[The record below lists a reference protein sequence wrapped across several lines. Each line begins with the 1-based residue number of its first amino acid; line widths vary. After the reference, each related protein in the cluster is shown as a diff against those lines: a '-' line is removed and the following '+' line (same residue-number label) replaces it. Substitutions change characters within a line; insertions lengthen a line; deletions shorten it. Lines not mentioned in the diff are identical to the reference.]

1 MNFVSFPFVA
11 FFLVTLLLFYGLPAR
26 LRLPLLLIASYLFY
40 ATWSIPFI
48 AVILLTTTTDY
59 WMSQIIHHSPS
70 LVRRKLALGGGL
82 LINLLILAFFKY
94 TNFLLETSHGL
105 AHWLGYSLAIP
116 HAYSILLPLGISF
129 YTFEAISYMVD
140 VYRGKEPAPNWWQY
154 NFYIMYF
161 PHLISGPIVRFVEL
175 FPQYAKPL
183 ARPSLARIA
192 NGVELI
198 LLGYA
203 FKVLLADAVAPLSD
217 AVFQNPAKASAL
229 ASYIGALAFTV
240 QIYFDFMGYTHIA
253 RGASLLFNI
262 EMPLNFNHPYLA
274 DNISNFWERWHISL
288 SRWIRDYLY
297 FPLGGSR
304 GLLAATMLNLII
316 TMLICGAWHGAGW
329 TYILWGAYHGLLL
342 AFYHLYKHVKK
353 NHLSGFSA
361 IFRHPLY
368 QFGATCLTF
377 MAVVGGWVLFRAPNV
392 AVAGVV
398 FSRMADF
405 HGLSTE
411 LHGMFATKHLSQLG
425 TLLLLLTCCF
435 IGPWAIQGIARLY
448 RPLPYWAKVQVAYIL
463 VLICWL
469 MTAEGTHPFIY
480 FQF

>member
-1 MNFVSFPFVA
+1 MNFVSLPFA
-11 FFLVTLLLFYGLPAR
+11 IFFMVVFLLFYTLPAR
-26 LRLPLLLIASYLFY
+26 LRMPLLLVASYLFY

-48 AVILLTTTTDY
+48 SVILLTTTTDY
-59 WMSQIIHHSPS
+59 WMSHIIHASRS
-70 LVRRKLALGGGL
+70 ARTRKLALCIGL
-82 LINLLILAFFKY
+82 TINLLILAFFKY

-105 AHWLGYSLAIP
+105 AHWLGYTLTIP
-116 HAYSILLPLGISF
+116 HAFQILLPLGISF

-140 VYRGKEPAPNWWQY
+140 VYRSQKPAPNWLAY

-183 ARPSLARIA
+183 ARPSVARIA
-192 NGVELI
+192 KGFELI
-198 LLGYA
+198 LLGFA

-217 AVFQNPAKASAL
+217 AVFQNPSQASSL
-229 ASYIGALAFTV
+229 ASYIAALAFTV

-304 GLLAATMLNLII
+304 GSLIATLFNLML

-329 TYILWGAYHGLLL
+329 TYILWGGYHGLLL
-342 AFYHLYKHVKK
+342 ALYHLYKHVKLRYLGSYRGLLT
-353 NHLSGFSA
+353 N
-361 IFRHPLY
+361 RLY
-368 QFGATCLTF
+368 QLGAICLTF
-377 MAVVGGWVLFRAPNV
+377 CTVVPGWVLFRAPSADIARQVLSKMANLGNLTTNV
-392 AVAGVV
+392 QTVLA
-398 FSRMADF
+398 SR
-405 HGLSTE
+405 
-411 LHGMFATKHLSQLG
+411 HLNDLG
-425 TLLLLLTCCF
+425 TLLFLLTCCF
-435 IGPWAIQGIARLY
+435 AGPWAIQGLANFY
-448 RPLPYWAKVQVAYIL
+448 KPLPYWAKVQVACVLAIL
-463 VLICWL
+463 CWI